1 MQCGAGCDPVA
12 AVVLAVLAVAP
23 GRRSGGSVCWEPD
36 RAFCSCLARVTPRTH
51 PPNPPPSNPR
61 TMYRLACRMSDVIRR
76 IDSERL
82 VVGRRLSPEGAKSV
96 LREGA
101 LSVDLIDGVP
111 VDNVKLP
118 VVAKVR
124 AVPLAGGSAAT
135 SPHAACW
142 DGPCASAPCGRT
154 AVRSLLRWPSHV
166 VGPACWLEALSRGPG
181 EGLPGRGHVG
191 PPRRQTWAP
200 PEMTSV
206 TPASNAPPR
215 TLPPHTH
222 APPHPPLA
230 TRPLLHGNL
239 PFCLCRPKPP

>member
-1 MQCGAGCDPVA
+1 MILSLLLCLPCWQWLPRAVVA
-12 AVVLAVLAVAP
+12 AASAGSPIVAVAP
-23 GRRSGGSVCWEPD
+23 AWPVSP
-36 RAFCSCLARVTPRTH
+36 LAHTH
-51 PPNPPPSNPR
+51 LTPPSNPR
-61 TMYRLACRMSDVIRR
+61 TMHRLACRMSDVIRR

-124 AVPLAGGSAAT
+124 AVPLARGSAAI

-154 AVRSLLRWPSHV
+154 AVRS
-166 VGPACWLEALSRGPG
+166 
-181 EGLPGRGHVG
+181 
-191 PPRRQTWAP
+191 
-200 PEMTSV
+200 
-206 TPASNAPPR
+206 
-215 TLPPHTH
+215 
-222 APPHPPLA
+222 
-230 TRPLLHGNL
+230 
-239 PFCLCRPKPP
+239 